1 MSTLRPFTR
10 HRVLAADQPDA
21 DPLAP
26 QPIADAE
33 LQGLFGA
40 LRPNRTIA
48 LAVSGGTDSL
58 ALAVLAARWRRHF
71 APAVKLLAYVVDHS
85 LRDGSHDEALNAC
98 AMTHSWGI
106 ESRLLKREGPVPE
119 SGIQARARL
128 ARYDLMA
135 AQALIDGTAVLLTAH
150 TAGDQAE
157 TVLMRARRG
166 EAEAGLQGIPEWGEW
181 SGLAVHRPL
190 MSTGRERL
198 AATLAAMGLNP
209 IEDPSNDDSKFER
222 VRMRK
227 LLASQPNPRLA
238 CDSLC
243 RLAEIAAEK
252 QASLADQAAGLF
264 NRHGTYHPQGFV
276 TLESD
281 ALFESFGG
289 LCLLLSAVI
298 HRVGGQVRP
307 PRREQ
312 VVRLAEQLADVDSAH
327 RVRSTLAR
335 ARVVMRD
342 GRLHVFR
349 EIGRNQADFVS
360 LTRRVP
366 AIFDRRFRVLAK
378 QDCMAGYATEDDLE
392 AMAAHLAGNDVPS
405 VIARAVAGGFPTGFG
420 SEQPDLA
427 VRPLPIYFGRHQVHS
442 PLETGASL
450 AVPPASVVA

>member
-1 MSTLRPFTR
+1 M
-10 HRVLAADQPDA
+10 AADRS
-21 DPLAP
+21 DPGSIAP

-33 LQGLFGA
+33 LPGIFGA

-71 APAVKLLAYVVDHS
+71 APAVKLLAYVVDHG
-85 LRDGSHDEALNAC
+85 LRDGSHEDALNAC
-98 AMTHSWGI
+98 AMAHSWGI
-106 ESRLLKREGPVPE
+106 ESRLLRREGPAPE

-135 AQALIDGTAVLLTAH
+135 AQALIDSTAVLLTAH
-150 TAGDQAE
+150 NAGDQAE

-166 EAEAGLQGIPEWGEW
+166 EPDGELQGIPQWGEW
-181 SGLAVHRPL
+181 SGLALHRPL
-190 MSTGRERL
+190 LSIGRERL

-238 CDSLC
+238 RDSLC
-243 RLAEIAAEK
+243 RLTEIAAEK
-252 QASLADQAAGLF
+252 HAHLADQAAGLF

-289 LCLLLSAVI
+289 LCVLLSAVL
-298 HRVGGQVRP
+298 HRIGGQVRP
-307 PRREQ
+307 PHREQ
-312 VVRLAEQLADVDSAH
+312 VVRLAEQLADVDSSH

-349 EIGRNQADFVS
+349 EIGRNQADFIT
-360 LTRRVP
+360 LTQRVP
-366 AIFDRRFRVLAK
+366 AVFDRRFRVLAK
-378 QDCMAGYATEDDLE
+378 QDCMVGYATDSHLEDMSTELV
-392 AMAAHLAGNDVPS
+392 ANDVPK

-420 SEQPDLA
+420 AENAELA
-427 VRPLPIYFGRHQVHS
+427 VRPLPMYFGRHQVHA
-442 PLETGASL
+442 PLEIGLSQSAST
-450 AVPPASVVA
+450 ARVIA